1 MVAIRLPNRPRFVH
15 DLQVSRLS
23 RPTGLRAGFHAD
35 VADVASGLHHAG
47 EQWAPARFVI
57 PRHTHPV
64 WEFYLQVHGAT
75 RWIAGG
81 REFTV
86 APEQLLAVAPEV
98 AHRMADRSPGSHHF
112 YFAAIDL
119 GPVVGRHPQLARQW
133 RDAPP
138 ALHCAQAHPLLGAF
152 EQLTRELAISDD
164 LGSIGLTLAVDR
176 LAIEITRLR
185 APRSPSRLRI
195 HPAVAEIR
203 DLLDREYVSP
213 WSLQDLAGRVGL
225 APTYLAGI
233 FVRELGIS
241 PHRYLNEARISRA
254 RQLLAASDLTITA
267 VALEVGF
274 GSGQHFARVFRQVTG
289 RSPRDYRAALA
300 S

>member
-1 MVAIRLPNRPRFVH
+1 VH
-15 DLQVSRLS
+15 DLQVSLLS
-23 RPTGLRAGFHAD
+23 RPAGLRAGFHAD
-35 VADVASGLHHAG
+35 VADTASGLHHAG

-64 WEFYLQVHGAT
+64 WEFYLQVHGST
-75 RWIAGG
+75 RWIAAG
-81 REFTV
+81 REFAV
-86 APEQLLAVAPEV
+86 APEQLLGVAPNV
-98 AHRMADRSPGSHHF
+98 VHRMADRSPGSHHF
-112 YFAAIDL
+112 HFAAIDMR
-119 GPVVGRHPQLARQW
+119 PVFRRHPQIGRQW

-138 ALHCAQAHPLLGAF
+138 ALHCTEAHPLTGAF

-176 LAIEITRLR
+176 LVIEVTRLR
-185 APRSPSRLRI
+185 SPRSPSRLRI

-213 WSLQDLAGRVGL
+213 WTLRDLAGRVGL
-225 APTYLAGI
+225 APTYFAGI
-233 FVRELGIS
+233 FGHELGIS
-241 PHRYLNEARISRA
+241 PHRYLIEARINRA

-267 VALEVGF
+267 VAMEVGF

-289 RSPRDYRAALA
+289 RTPRDYRAALA
-300 S
+300 ALSR